1 MEGINP
7 GRTHNQSS
15 DFASWDMK
23 GKAPENGD
31 IRSSGVTE
39 SNILELDI
47 SYNMLRFPTY
57 GAKRIDGRFT
67 VDENK
72 ELRCGGGAP
81 AKHDGIRGD
90 GSDGY
95 GGDNNRVK
103 DTISNDHVSRAA
115 QSEEQDI
122 VISRTQVNRKILGEG
137 FHARNYGTNIADL
150 TPSNHGE
157 PLPESKAHP
166 CKYDEV
172 FGGKQHSVKLAFFI
186 PKPPR
191 FVKILRVFGH
201 HPRPEVKG
209 VRGTD
214 TT

>member
-1 MEGINP
+1 
-7 GRTHNQSS
+7 
-15 DFASWDMK
+15 MK
-23 GKAPENGD
+23 GKSAKNGD

-103 DTISNDHVSRAA
+103 DTYQMTMSVELRNQKNRIS
-115 QSEEQDI
+115 
-122 VISRTQVNRKILGEG
+122 
-137 FHARNYGTNIADL
+137 
-150 TPSNHGE
+150 
-157 PLPESKAHP
+157 
-166 CKYDEV
+166 
-172 FGGKQHSVKLAFFI
+172 
-186 PKPPR
+186 
-191 FVKILRVFGH
+191 
-201 HPRPEVKG
+201 
-209 VRGTD
+209 
-214 TT
+214 